1 MGMYI
6 KEEDIN
12 EKNKE
17 QFTNL
22 SENYKKFQKPFA
34 LCQLRTLNWNV
45 ARMSC
50 KNNLNDM
57 ASKFKE

>member
-22 SENYKKFQKPFA
+22 SENYKKWQNFRNHLHFA
-34 LCQLRTLNWNV
+34 NCELLTGMLQECLVKTI
-45 ARMSC
+45 
-50 KNNLNDM
+50 
-57 ASKFKE
+57 

>member
-22 SENYKKFQKPFA
+22 SENYKKWQNFRNQLHFA
-34 LCQLRTLNWNV
+34 NCELLTGMLQECLVKTI
-45 ARMSC
+45 
-50 KNNLNDM
+50 
-57 ASKFKE
+57 